1 MMLSSLC
8 CWCFAAD
15 VGVAGH
21 GKGGGEQGEVT
32 CLYSQ
37 LVDMKNEICLGTQ
50 IYSVVAITSILTSI
64 PNVFNNELSSLAEK
78 RKNEIIR

>member
-1 MMLSSLC
+1 MEK
-8 CWCFAAD
+8 
-15 VGVAGH
+15 V
-21 GKGGGEQGEVT
+21 EVSREKSHV
-32 CLYSQ
+32 LYSQ